1 LRTVEHRRFDQG
13 LVGIALTLLVVALSR
28 PAVAFPGV
36 LVAKDDAERRVRATV
51 VVLMQHQGISI
62 VTLMAE
68 YEGPLTPFAFVL
80 PVPADV
86 RASEVRTVR
95 RGVLARVEAISAPRF
110 HAFYEQD
117 PCASGDTE
125 QSWDEH
131 VKVRGPGFLAPPG
144 LPPRDRHYAVPNDI
158 SVPVEAVF
166 KDRENEFRYSELR
179 ATDPDTLA
187 AELGR
192 GGYRVGPQALA
203 ALASATGAGQKL
215 LLAEV
220 SPERAELA
228 GGARVALGG
237 IRYWSRRSTSVLRES
252 LGGANGGAPEDL
264 LLYALDRERRQAVKG
279 RENAFLPL
287 SVAVERR
294 AAERLASV
302 YAGLFDAFTTRHP
315 QAFVTEFAWSTR
327 GCGEPCPDAPLA
339 PDELMTLGGEVLE
352 AHTTSAVE
360 RAPVPADE
368 PILERERFE
377 SHLAELAPNERPRAR
392 REHARDRREVERRRA
407 LTARQSYVL
416 TRIHRRYADGAARE
430 DLTLAPAPPLSGGV
444 GVPRG
449 AAGELPAAA
458 VPAAENR
465 LEVRFFALEPWA
477 RGSECSEPR
486 RFRWGKRWAS
496 EARAP
501 RAVPLALDLAG
512 ALRDP
517 RLLREV
523 LRRPLPE
530 LGITELTGAGTP
542 AVPAPSGSASSAA
555 SAHVAPSR
563 GCGLTRRPF
572 CCGHAFAPSLALPL
586 LFAALAHARL
596 RRRRGAKRR

>member
-1 LRTVEHRRFDQG
+1 LRTVGHRRFDQG
-13 LVGIALTLLVVALSR
+13 LAGVALTLLLFVTSR
-28 PAVAFPGV
+28 TAVAFPGV
-36 LVAKDDAERRVRATV
+36 LVAKDDAERRVRATAIV
-51 VVLMQHQGISI
+51 VMQHRGISI
-62 VTLMAE
+62 VTLTAE
-68 YEGPLTPFAFVL
+68 YEGPLTPFAFVV

-86 RASEVRTVR
+86 RASQVRTVR
-95 RGVLARVEAISAPRF
+95 RGVLGRVEAISAPRF

-117 PCASGDTE
+117 PCAGGDTE

-166 KDRENEFRYSELR
+166 KDRENEFRYRELR
-179 ATDPDTLA
+179 ATDADALA

-192 GGYRVGPQALA
+192 DGYRVGSVALA
-203 ALASATGAGQKL
+203 ALASAVHAGQKL
-215 LLAEV
+215 LLAEA

-237 IRYWSRRSTSVLRES
+237 IRYWSRRADGVLRES
-252 LGGANGGAPEDL
+252 LGGANGGAREDL
-264 LLYALDRERRQAVKG
+264 VIYALDRQQRQEVVG

-294 AAERLASV
+294 AAERLAGV
-302 YAGLFDAFTTRHP
+302 YAALFDAFTARHP

-339 PDELMTLGGEVLE
+339 PDELLTLGGDVLE
-352 AHTTSAVE
+352 AHTTSAAE
-360 RAPVPADE
+360 RSPVPGDE

-377 SHLAELAPNERPRAR
+377 SHLAELAPNERPRAL
-392 REHARDRREVERRRA
+392 REHALDRREVERRRA

-416 TRIHRRYADGAARE
+416 TRIHRRYAEGAARE
-430 DLTLAPAPPLSGGV
+430 DLTLAAAPPLSGGV

-449 AAGELPAAA
+449 AAGELSAAA

-465 LEVRFFALEPWA
+465 LEVRFFALEHWA

-496 EARAP
+496 EARTP
-501 RAVPLALDLAG
+501 RAVPLALDLSA
-512 ALRDP
+512 APRDS
-517 RLLREV
+517 RLLRDV
-523 LRRPLPE
+523 LKRPLPE
-530 LGITELTGAGTP
+530 LGITELTSAGTP
-542 AVPAPSGSASSAA
+542 AVPAPSGSASSVPPADA
-555 SAHVAPSR
+555 KPSR
-563 GCGLTRRPF
+563 GCALARPPF
-572 CCGHAFAPSLALPL
+572 VGGHAFGPSVALPF
-586 LFAALAHARL
+586 LFAVLGGCRRL
-596 RRRRGAKRR
+596 RRSAKRR